1 MLNIPFLFLLKCTTA
16 IFVNLTTGPG
26 VTVNADFASV
36 YLLWSEI
43 SSLNSSIVL
52 LREAL
57 GNSYLAPVIS
67 FVYTDTVW
75 WADSSLARSTTQVH
89 TVNRTDLDSLQSFAE
104 QNGICYSF
112 NLTLDDIY
120 ASEFFQNGI
129 SKSIASEYIW
139 SDNFDN
145 ISLYTNSYKSD
156 ITNMTVYNF
165 MNNTDLGAIILLF
178 DYIISGAKQAVFN
191 QTYFSSLLFVN
202 RVLRGNNSIVYSLGT
217 NMWGVYNPIESELSF
232 VTVGKVNPIT
242 YNIVAPTLSGCTTP
256 SGFYWQLNGTMYS
269 ETQINA
275 TNGVYSIYVHNNS
288 AAVLRIGCKSD
299 LLPYSAAPGPYHLK
313 NLDNHDGG
321 LSWGATIGIITGA
334 VAFIIAV
341 GVLYQVVV
349 HYYRR

>member
-36 YLLWSEI
+36 YLRWSEI

-75 WADSSLARSTTQVH
+75 WADSSLPRLTTQVH

-104 QNGICYSF
+104 QNGVCYSF

-129 SKSIASEYIW
+129 LNSIASEYIW
-139 SDNFDN
+139 SDNIDSV
-145 ISLYTNSYKSD
+145 SLYTSSYKSD

-178 DYIISGAKQAVFN
+178 NYITSGAKQAVFN

-202 RVLRGNNSIVYSLGT
+202 RVLRGNNSIVYTLGT
-217 NMWGVYNPIESELSF
+217 NMWGVYNPTESELSF
-232 VTVGKVNPIT
+232 VTVGKANI

-256 SGFYWQLNGTMYS
+256 TGFYWQLNGTMYY
-269 ETQINA
+269 ETQMNA
-275 TNGVYSIYVHNNS
+275 TNGIYSIYVPNNS
-288 AAVLRIGCKSD
+288 AAVLRIGCKSG
-299 LLPYSAAPGPYHLK
+299 LLPYSAAPGPYYLQ
-313 NLDNHDGG
+313 NFDNHDGG
-321 LSWGATIGIITGA
+321 LSFGTSIGIIIGA
-334 VAFIIAV
+334 VAFIIAL
-341 GVLYQVVV
+341 GILYQVVV
-349 HYYRR
+349 YYYRR